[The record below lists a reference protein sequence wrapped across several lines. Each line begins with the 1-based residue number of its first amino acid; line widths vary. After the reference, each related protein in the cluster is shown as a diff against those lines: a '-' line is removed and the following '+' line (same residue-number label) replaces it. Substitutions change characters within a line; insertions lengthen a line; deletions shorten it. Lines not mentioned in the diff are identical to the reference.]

1 MPQIVNVDTTAT
13 GYQTR
18 LTQYNDIM
26 AFWKPNLITYFTLNP
41 QQQQA
46 WRAADPFLD
55 RILTVTQ
62 AITELRDDD
71 I

>member
-1 MPQIVNVDTTAT
+1 MANVTINTQAPA
-13 GYQTR
+13 YQTR

-26 AFWKPNLITYFTLNP
+26 AFWKPNLQEFFKMNKE
-41 QQQQA
+41 QRQA
-46 WRAADPFLD
+46 WRANDPFLD

-62 AITELRDDD
+62 AIAELRDDD

>member
-1 MPQIVNVDTTAT
+1 MANINIDTTAS

-26 AFWKPNLITYFTLNP
+26 AFWKPNLIEYFKMTSE
-41 QQQQA
+41 QQQA
-46 WRAADPFLD
+46 WRAADPFLN

-62 AITELRDDD
+62 AITELREDNL
-71 I
+71 